1 MAERKL
7 FKKVL
12 IANRG
17 EIACRVIRTLKRL
30 DIESIAIYSDADRN
44 AQHVLQA
51 DEAYWVGPPAA
62 AESYLDMNRIFEVAK
77 QAGADAIHPGYGFLS
92 ENAEFARR
100 CAENNIVLI
109 GPPAEAMVA
118 MASKSQAKR
127 IMNEADVPLVPGY
140 HGDDQN
146 PDLLFEEA
154 KKIGFPVLLKA
165 SMGGGGKGMRLVH
178 QEAEFYDALNACKRE
193 AKSSFGDDHVLI
205 EKYINQPRHVEIQV
219 FADQQNNG
227 VYLFER
233 DCSIQRRHQKVIEE
247 APAPN
252 LAEATRQQMGEAA
265 VRAAKAI
272 GYVGAGTIE
281 FLLSA
286 EGDFYFMEMN
296 TRLQVEHPVT
306 EMITGQDLVEW
317 QVRVAEGN
325 PLPLSQDQLTMTG
338 HAMEVRI
345 YAEDPGN
352 EFLPATGVIQH
363 LGVPQESDHVRID
376 SGVVQGDEISVFY
389 DPMIAKLIVWDK
401 NRDGAIHR
409 MQRALQQYNLAGLKT
424 NIGFLKSLVDHEAFQ
439 SANLSTHFIG
449 DHESSLTF
457 APPAVSSEDFIFAA
471 LYLSLSKSISS
482 TSDEPWQALHGWQVN
497 SDANERFDFQ
507 VDEDVTGVSLSY
519 AGDNIYVSNQGKQ
532 LTLQAKLVGDELVVS
547 GDISAR
553 MVAVTSGDDVVLFKP
568 SGVVVVP
575 TYVFKPASANE
586 SSDSHLKAPMNGR
599 IVDVA
604 VKTGDQ
610 VKAGDLLIT
619 VEAMKMEHAI
629 RASKDASVS
638 DVFFKQGDLVNEG
651 DELLQLDIE
660 EEAE

>member
-306 EMITGQDLVEW
+306 EMIKRPDAPD
-317 QVRVAEGN
+317 R
-325 PLPLSQDQLTMTG
+325 
-338 HAMEVRI
+338 
-345 YAEDPGN
+345 
-352 EFLPATGVIQH
+352 AT
-363 LGVPQESDHVRID
+363 
-376 SGVVQGDEISVFY
+376 
-389 DPMIAKLIVWDK
+389 
-401 NRDGAIHR
+401 
-409 MQRALQQYNLAGLKT
+409 
-424 NIGFLKSLVDHEAFQ
+424 
-439 SANLSTHFIG
+439 
-449 DHESSLTF
+449 
-457 APPAVSSEDFIFAA
+457 
-471 LYLSLSKSISS
+471 
-482 TSDEPWQALHGWQVN
+482 
-497 SDANERFDFQ
+497 
-507 VDEDVTGVSLSY
+507 
-519 AGDNIYVSNQGKQ
+519 
-532 LTLQAKLVGDELVVS
+532 
-547 GDISAR
+547 
-553 MVAVTSGDDVVLFKP
+553 
-568 SGVVVVP
+568 
-575 TYVFKPASANE
+575 
-586 SSDSHLKAPMNGR
+586 NGR
-599 IVDVA
+599 IMMV
-604 VKTGDQ
+604 
-610 VKAGDLLIT
+610 
-619 VEAMKMEHAI
+619 
-629 RASKDASVS
+629 
-638 DVFFKQGDLVNEG
+638 
-651 DELLQLDIE
+651 
-660 EEAE
+660 